1 MLVLK
6 NITIQTLKGRT
17 LLLDCSFSLNKND
30 RLAIIGEE
38 GNGKSTLCK
47 LIAGVEDI
55 RNNFNVSGTVVS
67 DHERLGYLPQTLNNR
82 QLQEDVFSFVID
94 DPILADYDVLPQF
107 EKQLKKFGMSF
118 DAEDYQ
124 RPIGSFS
131 GGEKIKIQLAKLL
144 TNEPTVLILDEPTND
159 LDLDTLKWLENFI
172 LNSTIPLIYVSHDSV
187 LLAKTANRILHLE
200 QTERKQK
207 PLWTLESIGFEEYLA
222 KRSYLLDRQENLARK
237 QKSEY
242 DAQMEKW
249 RQIYQKVEHRQNTIS
264 RQDPHGGQLL
274 KKKMKN
280 VKAVK
285 DRIDKV
291 ERIKKPDPEEA
302 VKIFFDSKEPVSTRK
317 LVFDDHLDSLLING
331 RKLSADLRL
340 QIYGP
345 VRIGIVGPNGCGKS
359 TYLRYVDQ
367 KMTEHGISHYMMH
380 QDYQEILD
388 LSKSAVEFLTKSG
401 MKEEKSEIMTYL
413 GNLKFTEEEMLVA
426 MESLSLGQ
434 RAKVILVDMVRS
446 PVDCLILDE
455 PTRNLSP
462 LTLPVVESMFKQFH
476 GAILAVSHD
485 RQFLKHVCDQYIMF
499 TEDGLKPM
507 NESLISDSM

>member
-17 LLLDCSFSLNKND
+17 LLHDCSFSLNKND
-30 RLAIIGEE
+30 RLAVIGEE

-47 LIAGVEDI
+47 LICGVEDI
-55 RNNFNVSGTVVS
+55 RRDFIVSGTIIT
-67 DHERLGYLPQTLNNR
+67 DHERIGYLPQNLTQQ
-82 QLQEDVFSFVID
+82 QLQKDVFGFIIG
-94 DPILADYDVLPQF
+94 DPMIADYEVLPLF
-107 EKQLKKFGMSF
+107 EKQLKKFNMAF
-118 DAEDYQ
+118 CPDDYN
-124 RPIGSFS
+124 RSLTSFS

-144 TNEPTVLILDEPTND
+144 ANDPTVLILDEPTND
-159 LDLDTLKWLENFI
+159 LDLDTLKWIENFI
-172 LNSTIPLIYVSHDSV
+172 LSSSIPLIYVSHDSV
-187 LLAKTANRILHLE
+187 LLSRTANRILHLE
-200 QTERKQK
+200 QRERKQR
-207 PLWTLESIGFEEYLA
+207 PIWTLESIGFEEYLD
-222 KRSYLLDRQENLARK
+222 KRSYLLNRQENLARK

-274 KKKMKN
+274 KKKMRN

-302 VKIFFDSKEPVSTRK
+302 VSIFFNSKDSIAARK
-317 LVFDDHLDSLLING
+317 LVFDDELKALYIND
-331 RKLSADLRL
+331 RQLSINLQL

-345 VRIGIVGPNGCGKS
+345 ARIGIVGPNGCGKS

-367 KMTEHGISHYMMH
+367 KMTERGISHYVMH
-380 QDYQEILD
+380 QDYGEILD
-388 LSKSAVEFLTKSG
+388 LSKSAVEFLTHSKE
-401 MKEEKSEIMTYL
+401 KEEKSEIMTYL
-413 GNLKFTEEEMLVA
+413 GNLKFTEEEMMA
-426 MESLSLGQ
+426 TMESLSLGQ

-446 PVDCLILDE
+446 SVDCLILDE

-462 LTLPVVESMFKQFH
+462 LTLPVVESMFRQFH

-485 RQFLKHVCDQYIMF
+485 RQFLNHVCNHYYLF
-499 TEDGLKPM
+499 TSEGLQ
-507 NESLISDSM
+507 LIDEIAIK

>member
-6 NITIQTLKGRT
+6 KITIQTLKGRT

-47 LIAGVEDI
+47 LIAGVDDI
-55 RNNFNVSGTVVS
+55 RRDFIVSGSVNS
-67 DHERLGYLPQTLNNR
+67 DHERIGYLPQSLSETHNLM
-82 QLQEDVFSFVID
+82 DVFSFLIK
-94 DPILADYDVLPQF
+94 DPINADYEILSQF
-107 EKQLKKFGMSF
+107 EKHLNKFNMDFSQ
-118 DAEDYQ
+118 EDYY
-124 RPIGSFS
+124 RSISTFS

-144 TNEPTVLILDEPTND
+144 IDEPTVMILDEPTND
-159 LDLDTLKWLENFI
+159 LDIDTLKWMESFI
-172 LNSTIPLIYVSHDSV
+172 VNSSIPLIYVSHDSV
-187 LLAKTANRILHLE
+187 LLTKTANRILHLE

-207 PLWTLESIGFEEYLA
+207 PLWTLESIGFDEYLA
-222 KRSYLLDRQENLARK
+222 KRSYLLDRQENLAKK

-242 DAQMEKW
+242 DAQMERW
-249 RQIYQKVEHRQNTIS
+249 RQIFQKVEHRQNTIS

-280 VKAVK
+280 IKAVK
-285 DRIDKV
+285 NRIDKV

-302 VKIFFDSKEPVSTRK
+302 VNIFFESKESIPARK
-317 LVFDDHLDSLLING
+317 MIFDDQLDSLYIKD
-331 RKLSADLRL
+331 RRLSSNIHL
-340 QIYGP
+340 QIFGP
-345 VRIGIVGPNGCGKS
+345 ARIGIIGSNGCGKS
-359 TYLRYVDQ
+359 TYLKYVDQ
-367 KMTEHGISHYMMH
+367 KMTERGISHYMMH
-380 QDYQEILD
+380 QEYSELLD
-388 LSKSAVEFLTKSG
+388 LSKSAISFLVKDGTKD
-401 MKEEKSEIMTYL
+401 ERSEIMTYL
-413 GNLKFTEEEMLVA
+413 GNLKFTEEEMMIP

-462 LTLPVVESMFKQFH
+462 LTIPVIESMFKQFH

-485 RQFLKHVCDQYIMF
+485 RQFLNHVCDQHYLF
-499 TEDGLKPM
+499 TSEGLC
-507 NESLISDSM
+507 LIDKAD

>member
-6 NITIQTLKGRT
+6 NITIKTLKGRT
-17 LLLDCSFSLNKND
+17 LLHECSFSLNKND

-47 LIAGVEDI
+47 LIAGVQDI
-55 RNNFNVSGTVVS
+55 RGNFNVTGDMYS
-67 DHERLGYLPQTLNNR
+67 DHQRIGYLPQ
-82 QLQEDVFSFVID
+82 QISEDQSQQEILDFLIEDPVFGD
-94 DPILADYDVLPQF
+94 YEILPRF
-107 EKQLKKFGMSF
+107 EKLLMKFQMDF
-118 DAEDYQ
+118 KETDYS
-124 RPIGSFS
+124 RILSSFS

-144 TNEPTVLILDEPTND
+144 GDDPSILILDEPTND
-159 LDLDTLKWLENFI
+159 LDIVTLQWLEHFI
-172 LNSTIPLIYVSHDSV
+172 LSLDIPLIYVSHDSV
-187 LLAKTANRILHLE
+187 LLTRTANRILHLE

-207 PLWTLESIGFEEYLA
+207 PLWTLESLGFQEYMEKRTHLLERQESLA
-222 KRSYLLDRQENLARK
+222 KK

-249 RQIYQKVEHRQNTIS
+249 HQIYQKVEYRQRTIT

-291 ERIKKPDPEEA
+291 VRIKKPDPEEA
-302 VKIFFDSKEPVSTRK
+302 VHLFFDSKEAVSPRK
-317 LVFDDHLDSLLING
+317 TIFDDTLEHLYIHDRLLASDIQ
-331 RKLSADLRL
+331 L

-345 VRIGIVGPNGCGKS
+345 ARIGIIGANGCGKS
-359 TYLRYVDQ
+359 TYLKYVSQ
-367 KMTEHGISHYMMH
+367 KMTELGISHYFMQQEYH
-380 QDYQEILD
+380 QILN
-388 LSKSAVEFLTKSG
+388 LSQSAVEFL
-401 MKEEKSEIMTYL
+401 MKDGRKDERSQIMTYL
-413 GNLKFTEEEMLVA
+413 GNLKFTEEEMMTP
-426 MESLSLGQ
+426 MESLSQGQ

-462 LTLPVVESMFKQFH
+462 LTLPVIVSMFKQFH

-485 RQFLKHVCDQYIMF
+485 RQFLSQVCDQYYLF
-499 TEDGLKPM
+499 TSEGLCIIEKADI
-507 NESLISDSM
+507 N

>member
-1 MLVLK
+1 LDPNAFDYEVLV
-6 NITIQTLKGRT
+6 
-17 LLLDCSFSLNKND
+17 
-30 RLAIIGEE
+30 
-38 GNGKSTLCK
+38 
-47 LIAGVEDI
+47 
-55 RNNFNVSGTVVS
+55 
-67 DHERLGYLPQTLNNR
+67 
-82 QLQEDVFSFVID
+82 
-94 DPILADYDVLPQF
+94 QF
-107 EKQLKKFGMSF
+107 EKQLKKFNMSF
-118 DAEDYQ
+118 SEEDYQ
-124 RPIGSFS
+124 RSLSSFS

-144 TNEPTVLILDEPTND
+144 TDEPTVMILDEPTND
-159 LDLDTLKWLENFI
+159 LDIDTLKWLESFI
-172 LNSTIPLIYVSHDSV
+172 LNSSVPLIYVSHDSV
-187 LLAKTANRILHLE
+187 LLSKTANRILHLE

-222 KRSYLLDRQENLARK
+222 KRSYLLDRQENLAKK

-285 DRIDKV
+285 NRIDKV

-302 VKIFFDSKEPVSTRK
+302 VNIFFDTKESIPARK
-317 LVFDDHLDSLLING
+317 MIFDDQLDSLYIND
-331 RKLSADLRL
+331 RQLSSNLNL
-340 QIYGP
+340 QIFGP
-345 VRIGIVGPNGCGKS
+345 ARIGIIGPNGCGKS
-359 TYLRYVDQ
+359 TYLKYVDQ
-367 KMTEHGISHYMMH
+367 KMTERGISHYMM
-380 QDYQEILD
+380 QQEYSELLD
-388 LSKSAVEFLTKSG
+388 LSKSAVSFLIKDGT
-401 MKEEKSEIMTYL
+401 KEEKSEIMTYL
-413 GNLKFTEEEMLVA
+413 GNLKFTEEEMMMS

-462 LTLPVVESMFKQFH
+462 LTMPVVQSMFKKFH

-485 RQFLKHVCDQYIMF
+485 RHFLNHVCDQHYLF
-499 TEDGLKPM
+499 TTEGLR
-507 NESLISDSM
+507 LIDEVDTIDASIV

>member
-17 LLLDCSFSLNKND
+17 LLHDCSFSLNKND

-47 LIAGVEDI
+47 MIAGVDEI
-55 RNNFNVSGTVVS
+55 RRDFIVSGTVVS
-67 DHERLGYLPQTLNNR
+67 DHQRIGYLPQNLSDQ
-82 QLQEDVFSFVID
+82 QLKDDVFSYIID
-94 DPILADYDVLPQF
+94 DPMLSDYEILPLF
-107 EKQLKKFGMSF
+107 EKQLKKFNMTF
-118 DAEDYQ
+118 RPEDYS
-124 RPIGSFS
+124 RALSSFS

-144 TNEPTVLILDEPTND
+144 ADEPTVLILDEPTND
-159 LDLDTLKWLENFI
+159 LDLDTLKWMESFI
-172 LNSTIPLIYVSHDSV
+172 LSSSIPLIYVSHDSV
-187 LLAKTANRILHLE
+187 LLSRTANRILHLE

-207 PLWTLESIGFEEYLA
+207 PIWTLESIGFEEYLA

-302 VKIFFDSKEPVSTRK
+302 VNIFFNTKESIASRK
-317 LVFDDHLDSLLING
+317 AVFDDELKFLYIDD
-331 RKLSADLRL
+331 RKLSSNLQL

-345 VRIGIVGPNGCGKS
+345 ARIGIVGPNGCGKS

-367 KMTEHGISHYMMH
+367 KMSERGISHYMMP

-388 LSKSAVEFLTKSG
+388 LSISAVDFLAHSKT
-401 MKEEKSEIMTYL
+401 KEERSEIMTYL
-413 GNLKFTEEEMLVA
+413 GNLKFTEEEMMVP

-446 PVDCLILDE
+446 PVDCLLLDE

-462 LTLPVVESMFKQFH
+462 LTLPVVESMFKHFH
-476 GAILAVSHD
+476 GAILVVSHD
-485 RQFLKHVCDQYIMF
+485 RQFLKHVCNQYYLF
-499 TEDGLKPM
+499 TEEGLREIVQM
-507 NESLISDSM
+507 E

>member
-1 MLVLK
+1 
-6 NITIQTLKGRT
+6 
-17 LLLDCSFSLNKND
+17 
-30 RLAIIGEE
+30 
-38 GNGKSTLCK
+38 
-47 LIAGVEDI
+47 
-55 RNNFNVSGTVVS
+55 
-67 DHERLGYLPQTLNNR
+67 
-82 QLQEDVFSFVID
+82 
-94 DPILADYDVLPQF
+94 
-107 EKQLKKFGMSF
+107 
-118 DAEDYQ
+118 
-124 RPIGSFS
+124 
-131 GGEKIKIQLAKLL
+131 
-144 TNEPTVLILDEPTND
+144 
-159 LDLDTLKWLENFI
+159 
-172 LNSTIPLIYVSHDSV
+172 
-187 LLAKTANRILHLE
+187 
-200 QTERKQK
+200 
-207 PLWTLESIGFEEYLA
+207 
-222 KRSYLLDRQENLARK
+222 LLDRQENLARK

-285 DRIDKV
+285 ERIDKV

-302 VKIFFDSKEPVSTRK
+302 VNIFFDYKETLSLRK
-317 LVFDDHLDSLLING
+317 AIFDDHLDFLLING
-331 RKLSADLRL
+331 RQLTSDLRL

-345 VRIGIVGPNGCGKS
+345 ARIGIVGPNGCGKS

-367 KMTEHGISHYMMH
+367 KMIEHGISHYMMH

-388 LSKSAVEFLTKSG
+388 LTKSAVEFLTKSG

-413 GNLKFTEEEMLVA
+413 GNLKFTEEEMMVA

-462 LTLPVVESMFKQFH
+462 LTLPVIQSMFKQFH

-485 RQFLKHVCDQYIMF
+485 RRFLSQVCDQYYLF
-499 TEDGLKPM
+499 TTEGLRSIDKGEI
-507 NESLISDSM
+507 N

>member
-6 NITIQTLKGRT
+6 NVTIQTLKGRT
-17 LLLDCSFSLNKND
+17 LLLDCSFSINKND

-47 LIAGVEDI
+47 LIAGVDEI
-55 RNNFNVSGTVVS
+55 RRDFIVSGNLIT
-67 DHERLGYLPQTLNNR
+67 DHQRIGYLPQSLSDKQN
-82 QLQEDVFSFVID
+82 QS
-94 DPILADYDVLPQF
+94 DVLRFLIDPNFPDYTVLVQF
-107 EKQLKKFGMSF
+107 EKQLKKFNMEF
-118 DAEDYQ
+118 NEEDYQ
-124 RPIGSFS
+124 RPLSSFS

-144 TNEPTVLILDEPTND
+144 IEEPTVMILDEPTND
-159 LDLDTLKWLENFI
+159 LDIDTLRWMETFI
-172 LNSTIPLIYVSHDSV
+172 LNSSIPLIYVSHDSV

-207 PLWTLESIGFEEYLA
+207 PLWTLESIGFKEYLA
-222 KRSYLLDRQENLARK
+222 KRSFLLDRQGNLARK

-285 DRIDKV
+285 NRIDKV

-302 VKIFFDSKEPVSTRK
+302 VNIFFDAKESIPPRK
-317 LVFDDHLDSLLING
+317 MIFDDQLDTLFVNDRLLSIN
-331 RKLSADLRL
+331 LNL
-340 QIYGP
+340 QIFGP
-345 VRIGIVGPNGCGKS
+345 ARIGIIGPNGCGKS
-359 TYLRYVDQ
+359 TYLKYVDQ
-367 KMTEHGISHYMMH
+367 KMTARGISHYTM
-380 QDYQEILD
+380 QQEYSELLN
-388 LSKSAVEFLTKSG
+388 LSKSAVEFLVKDGT
-401 MKEEKSEIMTYL
+401 KEERSEIMTHL
-413 GNLKFTEEEMLVA
+413 GNLKFTEEEMMMP

-462 LTLPVVESMFKQFH
+462 LTMPVVESMFKQFH

-485 RQFLKHVCDQYIMF
+485 RQFLNYVCDDYFLF
-499 TEDGLKPM
+499 TSEGLRSIDVM
-507 NESLISDSM
+507 DID

>member
-17 LLLDCSFSLNKND
+17 LVHDCSFSLNKND

-47 LIAGVEDI
+47 LIAGVDDI
-55 RNNFNVSGTVVS
+55 RRNFTVSGTVIT
-67 DHERLGYLPQTLNNR
+67 DHERLGYLPQELLNHP
-82 QLQEDVFSFVID
+82 LSDDVFSFIIEN
-94 DPILADYDVLPQF
+94 PISSDYDVLPKF
-107 EKQLKKFGMSF
+107 EKQLRKFDMSF
-118 DAEDYQ
+118 SEEDYH
-124 RPIGSFS
+124 RPLSSFS

-144 TNEPTVLILDEPTND
+144 AEEPTILILDEPTND

-172 LNSTIPLIYVSHDSV
+172 LSSPIPLIYVSHDSV
-187 LLAKTANRILHLE
+187 LLSKTANRILHLE

-207 PLWTLESIGFEEYLA
+207 PLWTLESMGFDDYLA
-222 KRSYLLDRQENLARK
+222 KRSHILERQEHLARK

-285 DRIDKV
+285 DRLDKV

-302 VKIFFDSKEPVSTRK
+302 VNLFFDHQETIPARK
-317 LVFDDHLDSLLING
+317 AVFDDVLDSLFNNN
-331 RKLSADLRL
+331 RQLSSDLRL
-340 QIYGP
+340 QIFGP
-345 VRIGIVGPNGCGKS
+345 ARIGIIGPNGCGKS
-359 TYLRYVDQ
+359 TYLRYIDQ
-367 KMTEHGISHYMMH
+367 KMTESGISHYCMH
-380 QDYQEILD
+380 QNYQDILD
-388 LSKSAVEFLTKSG
+388 LKKCAVDFLTKTKE
-401 MKEEKSEIMTYL
+401 KEEKSEIMTYL
-413 GNLKFTEEEMLVA
+413 GNLKFTEEEMLTP

-434 RAKVILVDMVRS
+434 RAKVIFVDMVRS

-462 LTLPVVESMFKQFH
+462 LTLPVIESMFKQFH
-476 GAILAVSHD
+476 GAVLTVSHD
-485 RQFLKHVCDQYIMF
+485 RQFLNHVCNQYYLF
-499 TEDGLKPM
+499 TTKGLQIIDK
-507 NESLISDSM
+507 IDI

>member
-17 LLLDCSFSLNKND
+17 LLHDCSFSLNKND
-30 RLAIIGEE
+30 RLAIVGEE

-47 LIAGVEDI
+47 LIAGVDDI
-55 RNNFNVSGTVVS
+55 RKDFIVAGTIVS
-67 DHERLGYLPQTLNNR
+67 DHERLGYLPQNLS
-82 QLQEDVFSFVID
+82 QQILQKDVFSFVIG
-94 DPILADYDVLPQF
+94 DPMVADYDKLPQF
-107 EKQLKKFGMSF
+107 EKQINKFNMTF
-118 DAEDYQ
+118 RPEDYN
-124 RPIGSFS
+124 RALSSFS

-144 TNEPTVLILDEPTND
+144 AENPTVLILDEPTND
-159 LDLDTLKWLENFI
+159 LDLDTLKWMEHFI
-172 LNSTIPLIYVSHDSV
+172 LNSSVPLIYVSHDSV
-187 LLAKTANRILHLE
+187 LLSATANRILHLE

-207 PLWTLESIGFEEYLA
+207 PIWTLESIGFEEYLS
-222 KRSYLLDRQENLARK
+222 KRAYLLDRQENLAKK

-285 DRIDKV
+285 ERIDKV

-302 VKIFFDSKEPVSTRK
+302 VSIFFDFKEPISSRK
-317 LVFDDHLDSLLING
+317 MVFDDHLDSLSING
-331 RKLSADLRL
+331 RQLSENLEL

-345 VRIGIVGPNGCGKS
+345 ARIGIIGSNGCGKS

-367 KMTEHGISHYMMH
+367 KMTERGVSHYIMH
-380 QDYQEILD
+380 QDYGELLD
-388 LSKSAVEFLTKSG
+388 LSKSAVEFLTHTG
-401 MKEEKSEIMTYL
+401 EKEEKSEIMTYL
-413 GNLKFTEEEMLVA
+413 GNLKFTEEEMMA
-426 MESLSLGQ
+426 KMESLSLGQ

-446 PVDCLILDE
+446 TVDCLILDE

-462 LTLPVVESMFKQFH
+462 LTLPVVVSMFNQFH

-485 RQFLKHVCDQYIMF
+485 RQFLNHVCNQRYQF
-499 TEDGLKPM
+499 TSEGLR
-507 NESLISDSM
+507 LIDEIEII

>member
-17 LLLDCSFSLNKND
+17 LLHDCSFSLNKND

-47 LIAGVEDI
+47 LIAGMVEI
-55 RNNFNVSGTVVS
+55 RRDFIVTGNVSS
-67 DHERLGYLPQTLNNR
+67 EHEKIGYLPQRLSEN
-82 QLQEDVFSFVID
+82 QLSQEVFDFLIT
-94 DPILADYDVLPQF
+94 DPISANYDILLGF
-107 EKQLKKFGMSF
+107 EKSLMKFNMNFQST
-118 DAEDYQ
+118 DYN
-124 RPIGSFS
+124 RLLSSFS

-144 TNEPTVLILDEPTND
+144 AEEPTILVLDEPTND
-159 LDLDTLKWLENFI
+159 LDIETLRWLETFI
-172 LNSTIPLIYVSHDSV
+172 LNTSMPLIFVSHDGV

-222 KRSYLLDRQENLARK
+222 KRNYLLTRQESLAKK

-285 DRIDKV
+285 NRIDKV

-302 VKIFFDSKEPVSTRK
+302 INIFFDAKESIPLRK
-317 LVFDDHLDSLLING
+317 MIFDDHLDSLFIND
-331 RKLSADLRL
+331 RQLSSDLNL
-340 QIYGP
+340 QIFGP
-345 VRIGIVGPNGCGKS
+345 SRIGIIGTNGCGKS

-367 KMTEHGISHYMMH
+367 KMTERGISHYMM
-380 QDYQEILD
+380 YQEYSELLD
-388 LSKSAVEFLTKSG
+388 LSKSAVGFLMKDRT
-401 MKEEKSEIMTYL
+401 KEEKSEIMTYL
-413 GNLKFTEEEMLVA
+413 GNLRFTEDEM
-426 MESLSLGQ
+426 MMSMDSLSLGQ
-434 RAKVILVDMVRS
+434 RAKVILVDMIRS

-462 LTLPVVESMFKQFH
+462 LTMPVVESMFKQFH

-485 RQFLKHVCDQYIMF
+485 RHFLSHVCDQHYLF
-499 TEDGLKPM
+499 TSEGLR
-507 NESLISDSM
+507 LIDDMDIE